1 MIFFLGKLA
10 GGNAFERF
18 DQAILLSL
26 RVEGDLSDPVGPLW
40 LEEAARDV
48 TALGSFALLILF
60 TGAIAIFLWISG
72 KHRACGFIIA
82 SSLSGVVLSTYL
94 KQFFNRPRPDIVP
107 HEMHTLSM
115 SFPSGHALLSA
126 VIFLSAGTLVSS
138 TQPRAFVK
146 AYVLILALALTF
158 SVGLTRLYLGVHWP
172 TDVIGGWLAGG
183 TWATGW
189 WLIAQNFL
197 PRRETE
203 TFAITDEE
211 TNYE

>member
-1 MIFFLGKLA
+1 M
-10 GGNAFERF
+10 
-18 DQAILLSL
+18 
-26 RVEGDLSDPVGPLW
+26 
-40 LEEAARDV
+40 
-48 TALGSFALLILF
+48 
-60 TGAIAIFLWISG
+60 
-72 KHRACGFIIA
+72 
-82 SSLSGVVLSTYL
+82 SGVVLSTYL